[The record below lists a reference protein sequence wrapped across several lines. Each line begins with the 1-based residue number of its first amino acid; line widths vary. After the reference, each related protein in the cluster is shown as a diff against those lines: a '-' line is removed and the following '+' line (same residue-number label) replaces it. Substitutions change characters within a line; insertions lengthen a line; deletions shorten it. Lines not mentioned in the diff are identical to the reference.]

1 MKKQISIL
9 LVLVSLGLYANEA
22 ETQTQTQNSD
32 TVITKEVTATNKQ
45 QLDVKEIDTEELL
58 LKNQN
63 LESSSVEIT
72 GEGFKE
78 GEDKVKVKTEQTT
91 QVVLE
96 QELSQGVVKKS
107 FFRKIIDFF
116 TGE

>member
-1 MKKQISIL
+1 MKKVILIL
-9 LVLVSLGLYANEA
+9 LILGASILYANEP
-22 ETQTQTQNSD
+22 EVKTEENKE

-78 GEDKVKVKTEQTT
+78 GEDKVRVKTEQTT

-96 QELSQGVVKKS
+96 QELSQGIEKKS

-116 TGE
+116 TGN